1 MFLICL
7 MYVLR
12 YAQNLKRSLGLTAW
26 RELSS
31 DMLEGVRR
39 LQESPALQ
47 RVEAELA
54 SLASRVEQEAGKVS
68 TTSN

>member
-1 MFLICL
+1 MFPFVI
-7 MYVLR
+7 R

-26 RELSS
+26 REFSS
-31 DMLEGVRR
+31 DMREGVRR

-68 TTSN
+68 NSSNYSFN

>member
-1 MFLICL
+1 MFLF
-7 MYVLR
+7 VR

-47 RVEAELA
+47 RVEAELV

-68 TTSN
+68 SNCSKL